1 MRKIFLAFSLLF
13 ALSSTAQ
20 QYQYGTPILVEGLN
34 FSVAEYDLPGDMTLI
49 QALQTC
55 ASLSGNWRLPTF
67 DEIRQF
73 NNIYKENGLKKSREA
88 FYWTSSIYNND
99 YRLLYYPINDIKG
112 YGDVKNG
119 RYLVRLVSDL
129 KIDDKVKI
137 QENNIL
143 KYIREADI
151 NDNFWKKYWN
161 DIKTANMEL
170 FASKGEFEKTA
181 EYESRLVEQADL
193 KKVSYKEYLTVSENL
208 KNEER
213 IRKETAKNNKI
224 KESLKSVKYSIK
236 SIGNYDADNER
247 FEIRI
252 EKSKEYSDK
261 YSGSYVSKDFVAN
274 GKIYS
279 IDAKLKGDS
288 LNMKLRIDDNTYEF
302 VLARESEQ
310 IYSGGLGNTNIKL
323 KYFFN
328 YNANRPYNVELSFG
342 STKSNW
348 VPNQNFSDN
357 YTKNESTNMMASIH
371 VPIAQAPSFKQRYSD
386 ITIEGFEML
395 EEDLVKT
402 KTVNLVAVFEDERY
416 LIGKQIDLSA
426 NLANIEENYNAS
438 NATTSKIKAFPKLTA
453 TVSFE
458 DENENSLLDGGET
471 SNIKITIL
479 NEGEGPAQ
487 GINIKT
493 LVDNELGLVFKQN
506 TFIGAIEPN
515 TEKTI
520 AIPVKSL
527 ESILS
532 SDRNF
537 KIDIK
542 EANGFNPLPIELTI
556 STKELIKPTLVLK
569 EIGIENSTSKLPV
582 LKQSETSKLTFRIQN
597 NSLADAKNIVFNV
610 QLPNNVFLMGGEKQI
625 EVPVIKSGEI
635 LDIPVDVAPNNLVN
649 NKEQFKIAFSGK
661 YLNGVFSEEMEIE
674 NNKTASS
681 KVVISG
687 KNDVNTYSEV
697 YSADLNID
705 IEKDIP
711 SNNNINRNA
720 IAVVLGIEK
729 YKNVGNVSFAARDAS
744 IVKEYFNK
752 TLGIPTEQIYFKLN
766 GDVTKGEMEKIFGGW
781 LQNRVDENT
790 SVYVYYA
797 GHGAPAEDENAY
809 LIPNDGDPNYA
820 DITGYSLNSM
830 YSQLGK
836 LPTDKITVFLDA
848 CFSGQD
854 REQKLLINDTRGLGI
869 KTKNAE
875 IPEKIN
881 VFSASSSDQVSNG
894 WPDKKHGLFT
904 YFMLKGIKGSADKN
918 NDNQITFEELSEF
931 ISINVEKQAG
941 YLDRKQKPESKI
953 VLPLERVF

>member
-1 MRKIFLAFSLLF
+1 MRKIFFALSLLF

-20 QYQYGTPILVEGLN
+20 QYQVGTPILLEGLN
-34 FSVAEYDLPGDMTLI
+34 FSVAQYDLPGKMTLK
-49 QALQTC
+49 QALQAC
-55 ASLSGNWRLPTF
+55 AAMPGNWRLPTY

-73 NNIYKENGLKKSREA
+73 SITYKANDLKKDRES
-88 FYWTSSIYNND
+88 FYWTSSTYSND
-99 YRLLYYPINDIKG
+99 YNLLYYPISDIKG
-112 YGDVKNG
+112 YGDVKDA
-119 RYLVRLVSDL
+119 YYYVRLVSDL
-129 KIDDKVKI
+129 KVDDKVKL
-137 QENNIL
+137 QDRNIL

-161 DIKTANMEL
+161 DIVKTNSEL

-181 EYESRLVEQADL
+181 DYESRLVQQFDL
-193 KKVSYKEYLTVSENL
+193 KKVSFREYLTVSENL

-224 KESLKSVKYSIK
+224 KESIKPVKYAIK
-236 SIGNYDADNER
+236 AIGNYDADNEK

-252 EKSKEYSDK
+252 EKSKDYSDK
-261 YSGSYVSKDFVAN
+261 FSGSFVSKDFTSN
-274 GKIYS
+274 GKNYT
-279 IDAKLKGDS
+279 IDAKLKDDS
-288 LNMKLRIDDNTYEF
+288 LNIKLGFDNTYDF
-302 VLARESEQ
+302 VLSKESENVFVSN
-310 IYSGGLGNTNIKL
+310 IENTSIKL
-323 KYFFN
+323 KYSFS
-328 YNANRPYNVELSFG
+328 YNAIKPYNVELSFG
-342 STKSNW
+342 SAKSNW
-348 VPNQNFSDN
+348 TPVQNYTDN
-357 YTKNESTNMMASIH
+357 YSKNESNSLLTSIH
-371 VPIAQAPSFKQRYSD
+371 VPIVQAPSFKQRYSQ
-386 ITIEGFEML
+386 INIEGFEML

-402 KTVNLVAVFEDERY
+402 KTVNLVAVFQDERY
-416 LIGKQIDLSA
+416 VIGKQIDLSA
-426 NLANIEENYNAS
+426 YVSNIEETYSTN
-438 NATTSKIKAFPKLTA
+438 TTTTTKIKALPKLTA
-453 TVSFE
+453 NVSFE

-471 SNIKITIL
+471 SNIKITIA
-479 NEGEGPAQ
+479 NEGEGLAQ

-493 LVDNELGLVFKQN
+493 KVDNEAGLVFKQN

-520 AIPVKSL
+520 TIPVKSL

-532 SDRNF
+532 SERNF
-537 KIDIK
+537 IIDIK

-569 EIGIENSTSKLPV
+569 EIGIENSTSKLPL

-597 NSLADAKNIVFNV
+597 NSLADAKNVVFNV
-610 QLPNNVFLMGGEKQI
+610 QLPANVFLMEGEKQI
-625 EVPVIKSGEI
+625 EVPLIKSGEI
-635 LDIPVDVAPNNLVN
+635 LDIPVDVAPNNLAN
-649 NKEQFKIAFSGK
+649 SREQFKIAFSGK
-661 YLNGVFSEEMEIE
+661 YLNGVFSEEIEIE

-687 KNDVNTYSEV
+687 KNDVSTYSEV

-711 SNNNINRNA
+711 SNDNINRNA

-729 YKNVGNVSFAARDAS
+729 YKNVGNVSYAARDAS

-752 TLGIPTEQIYFKLN
+752 TLGIPSEQIYFKLN
-766 GDVTKGEMEKIFGGW
+766 GDVTKGELEKIFGGW

-797 GHGAPAEDENAY
+797 GHGAPAEDQNAY

-854 REQKLLINDTRGLGI
+854 REQKLLINNTRGLGI
-869 KTKNAE
+869 KTKSAE

-931 ISINVEKQAG
+931 ISLNVEKQAG
-941 YLDRKQKPESKI
+941 YLDRKQNPESKI